1 MNIHNIEEVKVR
13 IKELMK
19 KIETRT
25 EKMKFIKE
33 LKSILNDLN
42 ENPDPEIN
50 EKLKDLYE
58 EAQDVIMLY
67 TASGPKTCA
76 YDSFIKKN
84 L

>member
-1 MNIHNIEEVKVR
+1 MNIHNIEEIKVR
-13 IKELMK
+13 INELMK

-33 LKSILNDLN
+33 LKSILNDLD
-42 ENPDPEIN
+42 EEAEIK
-50 EKLKDLYE
+50 EKLKDFYD
-58 EAQDVIMLY
+58 EAEDLIMLY
-67 TASGPKTCA
+67 TASGPKECA